1 MRASEVLENVEVDK
15 HKTHYLIKGITNKQ
29 KMSDTLKD
37 ILKLVEHAERA
48 GEETAVIRIERLGEV
63 VLLQEPKEIH
73 EKRTREVENKST
85 YEKYCYTG
93 KPIWW

>member
-1 MRASEVLENVEVDK
+1 MKASEVLENVEVDK
-15 HKTHYLIKGITNKQ
+15 REMHYLIKGITSKQ

-37 ILKLVEHAERA
+37 ILKLVEHAEMA

-63 VLLQEPKEIH
+63 VILQEPKE
-73 EKRTREVENKST
+73 T
-85 YEKYCYTG
+85 YEKRRVKNKHTYGRKCYPG

>member
-15 HKTHYLIKGITNKQ
+15 REMHYFIKGITSKQ

-37 ILKLVEHAERA
+37 ILKLVEHAEMA

-63 VLLQEPKEIH
+63 VILQEPKE
-73 EKRTREVENKST
+73 T
-85 YEKYCYTG
+85 YEK
-93 KPIWW
+93 